1 MVTADVRRVSSRGV
15 QIFTL
20 PYDLDLNK
28 ELCFLLCMH
37 MSSSYKSG
45 IHVIRSNAL
54 KIWFLIKTD
63 NLMVCSVFL
72 RDLKQHCHFSADG
85 ATWTGKYK
93 FVL

>member
-1 MVTADVRRVSSRGV
+1 MMCDINPKDKWVTADVRRVSSRGV

-20 PYDLDLNK
+20 PYDLELNK

-37 MSSSYKSG
+37 MSSSYNSG

-63 NLMVCSVFL
+63 NLMVCSVF
-72 RDLKQHCHFSADG
+72 QG
-85 ATWTGKYK
+85 T
-93 FVL
+93 